1 MKVMKI
7 KLIIP
12 GIALLL
18 LIAAFFILSG
28 KKDTGSVITVEAKKG
43 NFEVLVYTSGQL
55 EAENSEKI
63 LVPEELGGRNVRIY
77 EIKITDIIEEGTQV
91 QKGDYVASLDHK
103 VVEEELTRAREDL
116 LQSINDFEDAKMDSN
131 LNLSNNRDQILN
143 AKEQV
148 EAMQLILDESVYES
162 PSVIRKAEMDLE
174 KAKRTLEQELL
185 AYKLRTQQAETRVNR
200 RVVWMN
206 QQQTRVRELE
216 VAYQALNIYAP
227 KSGMV
232 IYAKDRFGDKVK
244 PGATVSRWMPVI
256 ATLPDMTKM
265 ISVTYVNE
273 IDVSRVKPGQKVRL
287 GIDAFP
293 GKTLEGEIITVAN
306 IGQPLPRSDAKV
318 FEVRV
323 RIYGSDPLLRPAMTT
338 SNVIQTGLFS
348 DEVYL
353 PSDAIFEN
361 DSLQFVYLAGGS
373 LIRQII
379 EPGDENENHTI
390 IRQGL
395 QPGDKV
401 LLTPPD
407 NPNEIPFRGMEIY
420 RAMERK
426 KAEQAKQDSAIQESV
441 LHRNENILPDDSSK
455 QTRVTR

>member
-1 MKVMKI
+1 
-7 KLIIP
+7 
-12 GIALLL
+12 
-18 LIAAFFILSG
+18 
-28 KKDTGSVITVEAKKG
+28 
-43 NFEVLVYTSGQL
+43 
-55 EAENSEKI
+55 
-63 LVPEELGGRNVRIY
+63 
-77 EIKITDIIEEGTQV
+77 
-91 QKGDYVASLDHK
+91 

-116 LQSINDFEDAKMDSN
+116 LQAVNDFEDAKMDSN

-143 AKEQV
+143 AREQV

-206 QQQTRVRELE
+206 QQQTRVKELE
-216 VAYQALNIYAP
+216 VAYQSLNIYAP
-227 KSGMV
+227 KPGMV
-232 IYAKDRFGDKVK
+232 IYAKDRFGDKIK

-273 IDVSRVKPGQKVRL
+273 IDISRVKPGQKVRL

-323 RIYGSDPLLRPAMTT
+323 RIHGSDPLLRPAMTT
-338 SNVIQTGLFS
+338 SNVIQTGMFR

-361 DSLQFVYLAGGS
+361 DSLQFVYLAGGAVVK
-373 LIRQII
+373 QII

-395 QPGDKV
+395 RAGDKV
-401 LLTPPD
+401 LLTPPG
-407 NPNEIPFRGMEIY
+407 NENELSFRGMEIY
-420 RAMERK
+420 REMEKK
-426 KAEQAKQDSAIQESV
+426 KAEQIKQDSALHESALRQKEGIV
-441 LHRNENILPDDSSK
+441 SSDSLK
-455 QTRVTR
+455 QTGVTR